1 MGEDKVVEMKPM
13 HRRLEVALE
22 GKTYRWI
29 SRATGIHPETV
40 RRYMQGQSP
49 SVDFVS
55 SVCSQLQI
63 NPQWLLTGDGPMRRD
78 EVRAHHLAEAD
89 PAELLAAIAATL
101 DRLSERVDRLELFVQ
116 QLETHLSLVTP
127 EAQSVD
133 GTGSNHD
140 LAERVG
146 EALAE
151 RSRENAD
158 RADEAGGA

>member
-1 MGEDKVVEMKPM
+1 MTEDNVAEMKPM
-13 HRRLEVALE
+13 HRRLETALE

-49 SVDFVS
+49 SIDFVT
-55 SVCSQLQI
+55 SVCSQLDI

-89 PAELLAAIAATL
+89 PGELLAAIAATL

-127 EAQSVD
+127 EAGD
-133 GTGSNHD
+133 GDRERPNHG

-151 RSRENAD
+151 RSREDAD
-158 RADEAGGA
+158 

>member
-1 MGEDKVVEMKPM
+1 MPQDKVAELKPM
-13 HRRLEVALE
+13 HRRLETALE

-55 SVCSQLQI
+55 SVCSQLHI
-63 NPQWLLTGDGPMRRD
+63 NPQWLLTGEGPMRRD

-89 PAELLAAIAATL
+89 PSELLAAIAATL

-127 EAQSVD
+127 GAGD
-133 GTGSNHD
+133 GDRERANRGF
-140 LAERVG
+140 AERVG

-151 RSRENAD
+151 RSYED
-158 RADEAGGA
+158 DD

>member
-1 MGEDKVVEMKPM
+1 MSNENIVELKPM

-116 QLETHLSLVTP
+116 QLETHLSGVAAVP
-127 EAQSVD
+127 SSDD
-133 GTGSNHD
+133 GEGTDHG
-140 LAERVG
+140 LADRVG
-146 EALAE
+146 EARAE
-151 RSRENAD
+151 RSREDAD
-158 RADEAGGA
+158 RADEAGGP

>member
-1 MGEDKVVEMKPM
+1 MGQDDNPDQKPM
-13 HRRLEVALE
+13 HRRLERALE

-49 SVDFVS
+49 SVEFVT
-55 SVCSQLQI
+55 SVCSQLQV
-63 NPQWLLTGDGPMRRD
+63 NPQWLLTGEGPMRRD

-116 QLETHLSLVTP
+116 QLETHLSSVGVEMQSGDGEGPNHEPSDRIGRSVTK
-127 EAQSVD
+127 
-133 GTGSNHD
+133 
-140 LAERVG
+140 
-146 EALAE
+146 
-151 RSRENAD
+151 RSRQD
-158 RADEAGGA
+158 DD